1 MIAPVTA
8 PITLADARG
17 YGVPRGSPC
26 RKQRRFFPPPVESP
40 ETRANPLI
48 RSSRTRISY
57 DFQPVE
63 ACSFRHAAF
72 RRAPQADV
80 HVADVPRRLRIHP
93 GIEGCG
99 RGRSQPPHHRGVSV
113 RQQKAPGTRHCPGP
127 SPTAEI
133 TCSTGARRRWS
144 RGCMTIAA
152 IGSRGGSWWVA
163 WWGGDSRT
171 GSSSGSGWSRDTYGT
186 WPRGSGRAF
195 GFRTAR
201 ALLRAWWSAQR
212 RTWRPR
218 GPAQAGGVRRRA
230 SRRGRVAAVG
240 LVTAA
245 RENAASCQ
253 DRVTPR
259 AGTACTTAATSPT
272 ARLTT

>member
-1 MIAPVTA
+1 MAMQCIPAE
-8 PITLADARG
+8 R
-17 YGVPRGSPC
+17 PRLRSATGDHPAGSC
-26 RKQRRFFPPPVESP
+26 DVFFRRAVES
-40 ETRANPLI
+40 RKRCANPLI

-57 DFQPVE
+57 DFRPVE
-63 ACSFRHAAF
+63 ACSLRHAAF
-72 RRAPQADV
+72 QRAPQADV
-80 HVADVPRRLRIHP
+80 HVADVPRRLRVRA

-113 RQQKAPGTRHCPGP
+113 RQQKAPRNMPSPAP

-201 ALLRAWWSAQR
+201 HCCAPGGAHSAG
-212 RTWRPR
+212 TWHPR
-218 GPAQAGGVRRRA
+218 GPRKPEELHPG
-230 SRRGRVAAVG
+230 AV
-240 LVTAA
+240 LQPLAW
-245 RENAASCQ
+245 
-253 DRVTPR
+253 
-259 AGTACTTAATSPT
+259 
-272 ARLTT
+272 